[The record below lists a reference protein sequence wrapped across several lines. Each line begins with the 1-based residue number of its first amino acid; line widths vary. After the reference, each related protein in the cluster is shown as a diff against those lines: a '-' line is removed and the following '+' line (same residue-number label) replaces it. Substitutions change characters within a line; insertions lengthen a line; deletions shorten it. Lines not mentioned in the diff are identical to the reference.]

1 MKTGLSRYGI
11 VVRLAG
17 GEVPRTPEPRASA
30 RALFRRPQPK
40 GSGAWPAPR
49 LRPRRARVPSAVPRH
64 RPEAEAAAAAEHL
77 PASRA
82 KEAPDRRPA
91 RLGAKMAEGSGGGAS
106 PGVPMPPPSTLKGLR
121 EQMVAA
127 AQALAE
133 ERRNQGGVSTVSLQA
148 PISTKA
154 KPVLDGSLLK
164 SEERQ
169 RLARERREEREKQ
182 HAAKETQ
189 ILEKEKK
196 AKLQYEKQMEEKQK
210 RLREQKLKEQQRR
223 AAVEQKRKQKIEE
236 EKVHYEAVVHRTLER
251 SQRLDTR
258 QKRWS
263 WSGSVTDSSGKAE
276 APAVAEVN
284 KRSTSALNLKQP
296 DPALHKRLSSSAAL
310 LNSPSIG
317 TAKRSSSLNRL
328 NNKSSLS
335 SEQGLANALQAEQKG
350 EPEKK
355 RSSSL
360 SRVSSKLP
368 EVENVQKE
376 EKACRLVSPLEN
388 ASVSRLLAP
397 TQASLARSKSAA
409 ILSAAEGKDP
419 TASTSFPAHLPKVP
433 LRSRSTDR
441 LKGAA
446 CLSENVSSESAQ
458 KIEPAKQPQSSSS
471 GKRAP
476 SPSLPSSRR
485 SVSPGNAGKLPPSP
499 ATIRRRPPPSSP
511 NVSRQRQSSPMM
523 ASKLV
528 PIQRLPLT
536 PNVLGVTKKKSDA
549 ESKANNVAPQEQGA
563 AGPPSEKEPPA
574 GPPKTK
580 EDASGKTLPGTTTAE
595 EASKILAEKRRLARE
610 QREREDQE
618 KLQREEE
625 ERIQK
630 EQLARI
636 AQEKQA
642 QEEAALQEM
651 EELKRAEEEEL
662 QRLAEKDRI
671 QREQEEQEKQA
682 ELQLQREEAEARAF
696 EEAER
701 QRQERERIMQQNLQ
715 ERLERKKRIEEIMKR
730 TRKAEQSEAKNEDKS
745 NEEDDEDV
753 EEDEGVEEDEEQ
765 DLEKQDQPEK
775 PKGEDSS
782 LEDGSEALHR
792 WTLLQEG
799 STMGADD
806 VFINGN
812 KQEEEEERR
821 GDGHPLYFSQ
831 LVENSIPAKAKVVEN
846 SEILHVNEADRSI
859 GFLPNFNGKPSG
871 WNFEE
876 IIDLGMHPKTAR
888 LSSESIA
895 ADMPGQ
901 NFRDGSQLPGSPKLA
916 FEEDAGVNCLT
927 KSIEAASEL

>member
-1 MKTGLSRYGI
+1 
-11 VVRLAG
+11 
-17 GEVPRTPEPRASA
+17 
-30 RALFRRPQPK
+30 
-40 GSGAWPAPR
+40 
-49 LRPRRARVPSAVPRH
+49 
-64 RPEAEAAAAAEHL
+64 
-77 PASRA
+77 
-82 KEAPDRRPA
+82 
-91 RLGAKMAEGSGGGAS
+91 MAEGSGGEAP
-106 PGVPMPPPSTLKGLR
+106 PGVPTPPPPTLKGLR

-127 AQALAE
+127 AQALAD
-133 ERRNQGGVSTVSLQA
+133 ERRNQGGASTVSLQA

-210 RLREQKLKEQQRR
+210 RLKEQKLKEQQRR
-223 AAVEQKRKQKIEE
+223 AAVEQKRRQKMEE

-276 APAVAEVN
+276 APAVAEAN

-296 DPALHKRLSSSAAL
+296 NPALHKRLSSSAAL
-310 LNSPSIG
+310 LSSPSMG

-335 SEQGLANALQAEQKG
+335 SEQGLADALQAEQKG

-376 EKACRLVSPLEN
+376 EKA
-388 ASVSRLLAP
+388 
-397 TQASLARSKSAA
+397 
-409 ILSAAEGKDP
+409 
-419 TASTSFPAHLPKVP
+419 STSFPALLPKVP

-446 CLSENVSSESAQ
+446 CSSEKVSSESAP
-458 KIEPAKQPQSSSS
+458 KTEPAKQPPSSSVR
-471 GKRAP
+471 RAP

-485 SVSPGNAGKLPPSP
+485 SVSPGKAGKLPPSP

-511 NVSRQRQSSPMM
+511 NVSRQRQSSPMT
-523 ASKLV
+523 ACKPA
-528 PIQRLPLT
+528 PIQRPPLT
-536 PNVLGVTKKKSDA
+536 PNVLGVTKKKSDT
-549 ESKANNVAPQEQGA
+549 ESKANDAAPQEQGA
-563 AGPPSEKEPPA
+563 AGPPSEKESPA

-625 ERIQK
+625 ERIRQ
-630 EQLARI
+630 EELARI

-642 QEEAALQEM
+642 QEEAALQETG
-651 EELKRAEEEEL
+651 EQKRAEEEE

-682 ELQLQREEAEARAF
+682 ELQLQREEAEARAS

-730 TRKAEQSEAKNEDKS
+730 TRKAELSEAKNEDKS
-745 NEEDDEDV
+745 NEEDEDV
-753 EEDEGVEEDEEQ
+753 EEDEEQ
-765 DLEKQDQPEK
+765 GLEKQDQPASDARPLTRVFGGHVIPFCDLLTSKVRGGSQIHFTTAVIHLTRKVVKWGETRLTSVSLGGSFGLNCGRK
-775 PKGEDSS
+775 PGTACSWGPCPLGVPSPQLFHSPLQRSQRARTPLWKTAQRRPCTVGLCRKEARKWEPTTSSSMGISRRKRKGGGGMGTPCISASRWKPVFQPKGRS
-782 LEDGSEALHR
+782 LRTQKSC
-792 WTLLQEG
+792 TLTKPIAP
-799 STMGADD
+799 SD
-806 VFINGN
+806 
-812 KQEEEEERR
+812 
-821 GDGHPLYFSQ
+821 FSQ
-831 LVENSIPAKAKVVEN
+831 TSTENLPPGGILKKSLISGCILRRPDLVRRASLLICPAR
-846 SEILHVNEADRSI
+846 ILEVAPHYQQAQS
-859 GFLPNFNGKPSG
+859 
-871 WNFEE
+871 W
-876 IIDLGMHPKTAR
+876 R
-888 LSSESIA
+888 LRRTV
-895 ADMPGQ
+895 G
-901 NFRDGSQLPGSPKLA
+901 
-916 FEEDAGVNCLT
+916 
-927 KSIEAASEL
+927 

>member
-1 MKTGLSRYGI
+1 
-11 VVRLAG
+11 
-17 GEVPRTPEPRASA
+17 
-30 RALFRRPQPK
+30 
-40 GSGAWPAPR
+40 
-49 LRPRRARVPSAVPRH
+49 
-64 RPEAEAAAAAEHL
+64 
-77 PASRA
+77 
-82 KEAPDRRPA
+82 
-91 RLGAKMAEGSGGGAS
+91 MAEGSGGGAS
-106 PGVPMPPPSTLKGLR
+106 PGVPIPPPPTLKGLR

-263 WSGSVTDSSGKAE
+263 WSGSVTDTSGKAE

-376 EKACRLVSPLEN
+376 EKGTRRLVSPLEN

-409 ILSAAEGKDP
+409 TLSAAEGKDP
-419 TASTSFPAHLPKVP
+419 ADSSLCPCSASTSFPAHLPKVP

-446 CLSENVSSESAQ
+446 CSSDNVSSGSAQ
-458 KIEPAKQPQSSSS
+458 KTEPAKQPPSSSS
-471 GKRAP
+471 GRRAP

-499 ATIRRRPPPSSP
+499 ATIRRRPAPSSP
-511 NVSRQRQSSPMM
+511 NVSRQRQSSPMA
-523 ASKLV
+523 ASKPA

-536 PNVLGVTKKKSDA
+536 PNVLGVTKKKSDT
-549 ESKANNVAPQEQGA
+549 ESKANDAAPQEQGA
-563 AGPPSEKEPPA
+563 AGPPSEKESPA

-630 EQLARI
+630 EELARI

-651 EELKRAEEEEL
+651 EELKRVEEEEL

-730 TRKAEQSEAKNEDKS
+730 TRKAKQSEAKNKDKS

-753 EEDEGVEEDEEQ
+753 EEDESVEEDEEQ

-799 STMGADD
+799 STVGADD

-831 LVENSIPAKAKVVEN
+831 SVETSIPAKGTVVEN

-895 ADMPGQ
+895 ADTPSQ
-901 NFRDGSQLPGSPKLA
+901 NFRDGAPLPASPKLA
-916 FEEDAGVNCLT
+916 FEEDAGVNSLT

>member
-1 MKTGLSRYGI
+1 
-11 VVRLAG
+11 
-17 GEVPRTPEPRASA
+17 
-30 RALFRRPQPK
+30 
-40 GSGAWPAPR
+40 
-49 LRPRRARVPSAVPRH
+49 
-64 RPEAEAAAAAEHL
+64 
-77 PASRA
+77 
-82 KEAPDRRPA
+82 
-91 RLGAKMAEGSGGGAS
+91 MAEGSSGGVP
-106 PGVPMPPPSTLKGLR
+106 PGVPTPPPSTLKGLR

-196 AKLQYEKQMEEKQK
+196 AKLQYEKQIEEKQK
-210 RLREQKLKEQQRR
+210 RLKEQKLKEQQRR

-263 WSGSVTDSSGKAE
+263 WSGSVTDTSGKA
-276 APAVAEVN
+276 AS
-284 KRSTSALNLKQP
+284 KRSASALNLKQP
-296 DPALHKRLSSSAAL
+296 ETALHKRLSSSAAL
-310 LNSPSIG
+310 LNAHTVG

-328 NNKSSLS
+328 NNKSSVSLEPGVPS
-335 SEQGLANALQAEQKG
+335 VLQAEQKG

-360 SRVSSKLP
+360 SRVSNKLP
-368 EVENVQKE
+368 EIENVQKE
-376 EKACRLVSPLEN
+376 EKAARRLVGPLEN
-388 ASVSRLLAP
+388 ASISRLLAP

-409 ILSAAEGKDP
+409 TLSAEGKEA
-419 TASTSFPAHLPKVP
+419 TASTGSPAHLPKVP

-446 CLSENVSSESAQ
+446 SSSEHISLDSAQ
-458 KIEPAKQPQSSSS
+458 KPEPPKQPPSST

-476 SPSLPSSRR
+476 SPSLPSTRR
-485 SVSPGNAGKLPPSP
+485 SISPGNVGKLPPSP
-499 ATIRRRPPPSSP
+499 ATIRRRPQPSSP
-511 NVSRQRQSSPMM
+511 NVSRKRASSPMVV
-523 ASKLV
+523 SKPA
-528 PIQRLPLT
+528 PIQRPPLT
-536 PNVLGVTKKKSDA
+536 PNVLSITKKKNET
-549 ESKANNVAPQEQGA
+549 ESTVVAPQEPGA
-563 AGPPSEKEPPA
+563 TGLPSEKELLA
-574 GPPKTK
+574 GPSKTK
-580 EDASGKTLPGTTTAE
+580 EDVSGKTLPGTTTAE

-618 KLQREEE
+618 KLQKEEE
-625 ERIQK
+625 ERIRN
-630 EQLARI
+630 EELASL

-642 QEEAALQEM
+642 QEEAALLEM
-651 EELKRAEEEEL
+651 EELKRAEEEEQ

-671 QREQEEQEKQA
+671 QREQEEQEKLT
-682 ELQLQREEAEARAF
+682 ELQLQREEAEVKAF

-730 TRKAEQSEAKNEDKS
+730 TRKAEQSDAKNEDKS
-745 NEEDDEDV
+745 NEEDEDI
-753 EEDEGVEEDEEQ
+753 EEDEEHG
-765 DLEKQDQPEK
+765 LEKQDQPEK
-775 PKGEDSS
+775 SKCEDFF
-782 LEDGSEALHR
+782 LEDGSEALCHF
-792 WTLLQEG
+792 TLLQED
-799 STMGADD
+799 SKMGADD
-806 VFINGN
+806 VFLNGN
-812 KQEEEEERR
+812 KQEEEEEEERR
-821 GDGHPLYFSQ
+821 EDGPSLYFSQ
-831 LVENSIPAKAKVVEN
+831 SVETSIPAKGPVIET
-846 SEILHVNEADRSI
+846 SEILHVNEAERSM
-859 GFLPNFNGKPSG
+859 GFIPNFNGKPST

-876 IIDLGMHPKTAR
+876 IIDLTVHPKTAR

-895 ADMPGQ
+895 AEGPGQ
-901 NFRDGSQLPGSPKLA
+901 KFRDGLPLPASPKLA
-916 FEEDAGVNCLT
+916 FEEGGGRNSLT
-927 KSIEAASEL
+927 KPIEAASEL